1 MQPTRTHD
9 AAAGSH
15 NVLISCVIYCFHINV
30 CVCVCGGDGWQ
41 EESKQHVKWLRS
53 VKTVR

>member
-30 CVCVCGGDGWQ
+30 CVCGGDVWQ

-53 VKTVR
+53 VRTVR